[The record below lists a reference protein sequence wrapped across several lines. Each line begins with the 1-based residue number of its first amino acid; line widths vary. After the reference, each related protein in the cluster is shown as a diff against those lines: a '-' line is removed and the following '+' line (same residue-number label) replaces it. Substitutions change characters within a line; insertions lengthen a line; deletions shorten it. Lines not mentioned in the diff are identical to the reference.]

1 MAKFTLDQ
9 LKELMKEI
17 DMLRDK
23 VDFLDPNKDLATQ
36 GIDSLDMLSVFLL
49 LQEKFNIEIP
59 DEDIPK
65 LNTLNA
71 IVEYV
76 NQKMEGN

>member
-1 MAKFTLDQ
+1 
-9 LKELMKEI
+9 MKEI
-17 DMLRDK
+17 EMLRDK
-23 VDFLDPNKDLATQ
+23 VDSLDPDKDLATQ

>member
-1 MAKFTLDQ
+1 
-9 LKELMKEI
+9 MKEI

-23 VDFLDPNKDLATQ
+23 VDSLDPNKDLATQ

-76 NQKMEGN
+76 NKKMENN

>member
-23 VDFLDPNKDLATQ
+23 VDSLDPNKDLATQ

-76 NQKMEGN
+76 NKKMENN

>member
-76 NQKMEGN
+76 NQKMENN

>member
-17 DMLRDK
+17 EMLRDK
-23 VDFLDPNKDLATQ
+23 VDSLDPDKDLATQ